1 MPLLASVLS
10 SFTNLRA
17 VEESRPLVGSSR
29 KSRDGFVISSNP
41 IDVLLRSPP
50 DSPLDMKPPSLWSQ
64 HFCKPS
70 LQMMES
76 TRAQICFSFRAR
88 RILQAKVNNSLG
100 VRLMASTSSCCT
112 NAAIL
117 PISLLCISF
126 PLTNTL
132 PLAHTPP
139 RVELRWLSRF
149 RRDVLPAPEGPIMAT
164 SSVGCK
170 RPLLLIRTWRSVI
183 LQPQHDFALAKEG
196 TGRPD

>member
-10 SFTNLRA
+10 SFAILRA
-17 VEESRPLVGSSR
+17 VEESNPLVGSSK
-29 KSRDGFVISSNP
+29 KSRDGFVMSSNP

-64 HFCKPS
+64 HFYRPS
-70 LQMMES
+70 LQMTES
-76 TRAQICFSFRAR
+76 TRDQICFSFRAR

-100 VRLMASTSSCCT
+100 ERQMGSTSSYCT
-112 NAAIL
+112 KAAIL
-117 PISLLCISF
+117 PISPLFISL

-139 RVELRWLSRF
+139 LVELRWLSIF
-149 RRDVLPAPEGPIMAT
+149 RSDVLPAPEGPMMAT

-170 RPLLLIRTWRSVI
+170 
-183 LQPQHDFALAKEG
+183 
-196 TGRPD
+196 